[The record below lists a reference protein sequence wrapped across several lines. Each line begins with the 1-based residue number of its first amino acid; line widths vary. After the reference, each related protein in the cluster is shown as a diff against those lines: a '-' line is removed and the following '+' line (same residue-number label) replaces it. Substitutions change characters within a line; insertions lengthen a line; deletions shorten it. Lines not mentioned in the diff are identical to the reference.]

1 MNADAIMGIIIGL
14 IIGVNLGMTETAVY
28 IHWHK

>member
-14 IIGVNLGMTETAVY
+14 IIGVNLGMTGTAVC